1 MEPVRQPVDVNRLV
15 EETLQFLENEAL
27 HRNIRI
33 HVERDPSAPEVV
45 SDGAQLQQV
54 LLNILNNAIDAVGRD
69 GQVWVTTQFDPAARE
84 VRVQVA
90 DSGPGIP
97 SEILGKIFDPFFTTK
112 KLGSGTGLG
121 LSICHSI
128 LTNLGGRIEA
138 ANRAEGGAVFTV
150 SVPVNDL
157 RA

>member
-1 MEPVRQPVDVNRLV
+1 
-15 EETLQFLENEAL
+15 
-27 HRNIRI
+27 
-33 HVERDPSAPEVV
+33 
-45 SDGAQLQQV
+45 
-54 LLNILNNAIDAVGRD
+54 
-69 GQVWVTTQFDPAARE
+69 
-84 VRVQVA
+84 VQVA